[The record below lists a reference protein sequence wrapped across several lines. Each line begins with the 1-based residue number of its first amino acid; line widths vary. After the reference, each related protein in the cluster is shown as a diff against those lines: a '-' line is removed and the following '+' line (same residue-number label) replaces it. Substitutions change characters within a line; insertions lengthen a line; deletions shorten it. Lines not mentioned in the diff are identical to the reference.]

1 MRMMQRQGKK
11 DAHRM
16 LGKIAL
22 IGALVVS
29 LASLFAMAYTT
40 SAHAEQNLIVHHYG
54 GQNFSGWDTVVGDG
68 IYAAPGEAPVSMS
81 DIETDNLPDHSVLQ
95 ANIQRRVIMAHNITY
110 KKIIDSQAMTM
121 VHEVGYTFRL
131 PYLPSTSNT
140 TENAQTLEGGLF
152 VWDGA
157 NTRLDY
163 GAAFQWRLNPWAPDF
178 GKLYAWQANADAG
191 RWQEIGYLKPDTEW
205 HHLEIRLNIKAQQA
219 TLSIDDLQDT
229 SAFSRVTKPA
239 DWGTEIAGRLQAEII
254 SIDPRPGNQIRAF
267 HQGEFKDW
275 HWNWLSQ

>member
-1 MRMMQRQGKK
+1 MMQRQGKK
-11 DAHRM
+11 NAHRM
-16 LGKIAL
+16 LGKAAI
-22 IGALVVS
+22 IGALVVF
-29 LASLFAMAYTT
+29 LASLFAMVYRT
-40 SAHAEQNLIVHHYG
+40 SAYAQQGEAQHYG
-54 GQNFSGWDTVVGDG
+54 GKNFSGWQTVVGDG

-81 DIETDNLPDHSVLQ
+81 DIQTDNLPDYSVLN

-110 KKIIDSQAMTM
+110 KKIIDSQALTAI
-121 VHEVGYTFRL
+121 HEVGYTFRL
-131 PYLPSTSNT
+131 PYLPSTNNT
-140 TENAQTLEGGLF
+140 SENAQTLEGGLF

-191 RWQEIGYLKPDTEW
+191 RWQEISYLKPDTAW
-205 HHLEIRLNIKAQQA
+205 HHMEIRLNIPAQQA

-239 DWGTEIAGRLQAEII
+239 DWGTEIAARLQAEII
-254 SIDPRPGNQIRAF
+254 SIDPRPGNQIRAL